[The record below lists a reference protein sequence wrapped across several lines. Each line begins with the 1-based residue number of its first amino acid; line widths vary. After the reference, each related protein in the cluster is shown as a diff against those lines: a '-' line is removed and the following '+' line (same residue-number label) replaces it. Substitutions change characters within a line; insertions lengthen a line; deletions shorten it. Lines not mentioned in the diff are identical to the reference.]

1 MTRAARELNAAR
13 FEALTFDCYGT
24 LVDWESGL
32 VSALRPLLQT
42 HGISWPG
49 DDPMLERFARL
60 EAAAE
65 RGAYRSYR
73 EVLGRVLGGLGEEL
87 GFSPG
92 PKDRAAFGDSVGDWP
107 LFPDTTAALRRL
119 ARRYR
124 LAIVSNVDDALF
136 TRTADALGVGFDE
149 VVTAEQVR
157 SYKPAP
163 AHFHEVLRRLDL
175 PGDRIL
181 HVAQSLFHDVAP
193 ARALGI
199 PCVWVNRRSGRI
211 GAGATPPA
219 SARPDLEVPDL
230 GTLADRLAVS
240 G

>member
-1 MTRAARELNAAR
+1 MKAVNELDHAR

-32 VSALRPLLQT
+32 VSALRPLFRA
-42 HGISWPG
+42 HGVPWAG
-49 DDPMLERFARL
+49 DDPVLELFARL

-65 RGAYRSYR
+65 AGAYRSYR
-73 EVLGRVLGGLGEEL
+73 DVLGEVLDGMGAEV
-87 GFSPG
+87 GFSAG
-92 PKDRAAFGDSVGDWP
+92 PEDRTAFADSVGGWP
-107 LFPDTTAALRRL
+107 VFQDTTAALRRL

-136 TRTADALGVGFDE
+136 ARTAEALGVTFDE
-149 VVTAEQVR
+149 VVTAEQVG

-175 PGDRIL
+175 PRERVL

-193 ARALGI
+193 AQALGLS
-199 PCVWVNRRSGRI
+199 CVWVNRRSGGI
-211 GAGATPPA
+211 GSGATPPA
-219 SARPDLEVPDL
+219 SARPDLEVADL
-230 GTLADRLAVS
+230 RALADRLAVAD
-240 G
+240 